1 MIQESCIQFD
11 PTKLLDQLLDISRK
25 KIIFFKKINSE
36 LSCIEV
42 LITDKNSKVL
52 EIEDKISITLVIT

>member
-25 KIIFFKKINSE
+25 KFIFFKKINSE

>member
-11 PTKLLDQLLDISRK
+11 PTKLLDQLLDISRR

-42 LITDKNSKVL
+42 LITDKKF
-52 EIEDKISITLVIT
+52 